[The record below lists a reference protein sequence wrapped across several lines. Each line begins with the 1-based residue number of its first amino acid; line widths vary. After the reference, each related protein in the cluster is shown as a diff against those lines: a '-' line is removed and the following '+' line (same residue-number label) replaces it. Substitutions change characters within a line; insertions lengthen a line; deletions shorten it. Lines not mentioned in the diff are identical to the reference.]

1 MNHAAESDKHLYF
14 VATSTIHAWNRMK
27 RRIPGHL
34 RAHESAGGVC
44 TSYTSSCQA
53 FLYLLSK
60 VTRQNDPLTVNSTRP
75 TAHAD
80 HDENIDVLDCRQPI

>member
-14 VATSTIHAWNRMK
+14 VATSTILALNKMK

-34 RAHESAGGVC
+34 PAHESAGGVY

-53 FLYLLSK
+53 FLYLLSE
-60 VTRQNDPLTVNSTRP
+60 VIRQNDPQTVTTTRP
-75 TAHAD
+75 TAHAG
-80 HDENIDVLDCRQPI
+80 HDGSINVLDCRQPI